1 MLLSEFVKTYDLKGN
16 IIFDYEI
23 NKVTDDSR
31 NINKDDVFIIIKGI
45 NNSGFDYLNDVFNK
59 GVRTIIINDD
69 TNRELIYSNINVF
82 KVKDT
87 KEWYLNYLLTINNQL
102 LNKIK
107 IIGITG
113 TNGKTTS
120 SFLVYTILKKYKNVM
135 LVGTNGSYV
144 YVNKKEF
151 CYDTKNTTPKLSVI
165 LDIINN
171 HPNIKYLILEVSSDA
186 VESRRLGNLKFDII
200 GLTNI
205 GHDHVNTHKS
215 YENYINSKINLF
227 KSLKNSKN
235 SFAVINEDDKY
246 FNRFKKTINK
256 ENKIFSYGINNGDLR
271 GEIISMNQNYMMIN
285 VVDKEHDM
293 TFGTNLLGRF
303 NVYNILLSI
312 KMLELLGIP
321 FIKIIDSFSHN
332 IEIPGR
338 YNKYRIKERNI
349 YIDYAH
355 NPEAIKEFLCMINKI
370 TDNKIITVVGAGG
383 CRDKLKRGKMGL
395 YSENYSDKVIF
406 TEDTS
411 REEDVKEIIKGLTS
425 EITENNYLIEYDRPA
440 AIKKAFEISEPN
452 DFIILL
458 GMGNDRYGVNNK
470 LTDLD
475 IIKQIGK

>member
-1 MLLSEFVKTYDLKGN
+1 MLLSEFVKMYDLECN
-16 IIFDYEI
+16 VIFDYEI

-31 NINKDDVFIIIKGI
+31 NINKDDIFIIINGIDNSGI
-45 NNSGFDYLNDVFNK
+45 NYLGDVINSGVKTLIVNDEEYK
-59 GVRTIIINDD
+59 DLCYT
-69 TNRELIYSNINVF
+69 NINII
-82 KVKDT
+82 KVKNT
-87 KEWYLNYLLTINNQL
+87 KKWYLNYLLLINKKL

-120 SFLVYTILKKYKNVM
+120 SFLVYKILKKYKNVM
-135 LVGTNGSYV
+135 LVGTNGSYISI
-144 YVNKKEF
+144 NKKE
-151 CYDTKNTTPKLSVI
+151 YYYETKNTTPKLSVI
-165 LDIINN
+165 LDIINK
-171 HPNIKYLILEVSSDA
+171 HPGVKYLILEVSSDA
-186 VESRRLGNLKFDII
+186 VESKRLGNLKFDII

-215 YENYINSKINLF
+215 YENYINTKISLF
-227 KSLKNSKN
+227 KSLKSSKN
-235 SFAVINEDDKY
+235 CYAVINKDDKY
-246 FNRFKKTINK
+246 FDRFKKSINK

-303 NVYNILLSI
+303 NLYNILLSMKI
-312 KMLELLGIP
+312 LELLGIP
-321 FIKIIDSFSHN
+321 FIKIVDSFSNN
-332 IEIPGR
+332 IEIEGR
-338 YNKYRIKERNI
+338 YNKYRIKERNF

-355 NPEAIKEFLCMINKI
+355 NPEAIKEFLCMINEI
-370 TDNKIITVVGAGG
+370 SDNKIITVVGAGG

-395 YSENYSDKVIF
+395 YADNYSDVVIF

-411 REEDVKEIIKGLTS
+411 RDEDVKEIIKGLVN
-425 EITENNYLIEYDRPA
+425 EIDEDNYLIEYDRPT